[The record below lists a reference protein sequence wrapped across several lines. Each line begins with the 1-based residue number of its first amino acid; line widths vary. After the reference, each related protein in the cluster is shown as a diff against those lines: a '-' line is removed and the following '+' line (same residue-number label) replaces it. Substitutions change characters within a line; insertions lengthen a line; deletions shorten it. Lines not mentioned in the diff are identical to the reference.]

1 MQLDINSEIYPMEKF
16 KVFGLLWKNIR
27 IFLKEYTVIIT
38 KSITGDETEEKGYI
52 YRNFDGKS
60 ENLPK
65 K

>member
-60 ENLPK
+60 ENLRTK
-65 K
+65 